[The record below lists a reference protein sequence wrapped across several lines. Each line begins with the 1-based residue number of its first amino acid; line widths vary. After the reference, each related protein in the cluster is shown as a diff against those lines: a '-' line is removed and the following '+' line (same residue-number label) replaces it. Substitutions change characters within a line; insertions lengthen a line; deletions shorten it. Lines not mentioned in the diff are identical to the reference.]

1 MQLADLSFTPRI
13 CKNSRVL
20 AAKVKSI
27 HTRAEALA
35 SAKDRK
41 MMRVRD
47 QRDHNVRGSGWAFSA
62 AGPLCCSVQLLLPRA
77 P

>member
-1 MQLADLSFTPRI
+1 VVGPVCPALLQLADLSFTPRI
-13 CKNSRVL
+13 CKQSRLL

-47 QRDHNVRGSGWAFSA
+47 QRDHNVRAVWEG
-62 AGPLCCSVQLLLPRA
+62 
-77 P
+77 